1 MITDTV
7 MESIHTTEGGSKLMI
22 KHTVEIIDIK
32 CNFKQLNS
40 GVKISPLNE
49 ITYNSKI

>member
-7 MESIHTTEGGSKLMI
+7 MESIHTTEEGSKLMI

-32 CNFKQLNS
+32 CNFKQWRKN
-40 GVKISPLNE
+40 
-49 ITYNSKI
+49 ITTK

>member
-7 MESIHTTEGGSKLMI
+7 MESIHTTEGESKLMI

-32 CNFKQLNS
+32 CNFTQWRKN
-40 GVKISPLNE
+40 
-49 ITYNSKI
+49 ITTK